1 REDMGL
7 NPLGKPRCLP
17 RQYSPRRKEFDACH
31 AMIDSKNLIFPTV
44 TEAEGTRIM
53 AGGIEDYRTEF
64 MNRPVPHIMHQ
75 MITVRDVGP
84 EKTPEKGEGY
94 TDDMFRA
101 IVLGSTIVHHPRVME
116 RLSEARAFNYGGG
129 SSMPMPGFAGRSG
142 GNSAVRQVI
151 QR

>member
-1 REDMGL
+1 IASVHYDFDTGKTVVGTALECIPLDGRKVNFNLIYLNVILKLARDTNAVGMVADQWQSIDLLQRIREDMGL

-31 AMIDSKNLIFPTV
+31 AMIASKNLIFPTV

-75 MITVRDVGP
+75 MIT
-84 EKTPEKGEGY
+84 
-94 TDDMFRA
+94 
-101 IVLGSTIVHHPRVME
+101 
-116 RLSEARAFNYGGG
+116 
-129 SSMPMPGFAGRSG
+129 
-142 GNSAVRQVI
+142 
-151 QR
+151 